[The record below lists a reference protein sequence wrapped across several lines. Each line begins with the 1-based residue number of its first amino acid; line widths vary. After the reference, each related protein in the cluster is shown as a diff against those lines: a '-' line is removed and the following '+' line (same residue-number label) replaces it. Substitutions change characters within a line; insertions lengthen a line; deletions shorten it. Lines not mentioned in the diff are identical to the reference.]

1 MSKFMFVT
9 DLDNTLVNH
18 NTSNDRDL
26 KTLNKLLT
34 QYRTEFGAKI
44 VYATGRSPKLYK
56 ELAAEKQLITPDALV
71 LSVGTEI
78 YLDGSNTSDKS
89 WAEILQ
95 AGWNR
100 EKVIEITSGIA
111 ELQPQP
117 DSEQRTFK
125 ASFFLEKGDSEK
137 ILQKLD
143 TELQKCGLNIKL
155 IYSSEIDLD
164 IIPQNS
170 DKGQAMKFLRQQWK
184 FVAERTVVCGDSGND
199 IALFASGDERGV
211 IVGNARPELLEWHN
225 ENPTENRYLAKN
237 TCSAGILEGL
247 KHFGFL

>member
-18 NTSNDRDL
+18 KTGNDLDL
-26 KTLNKLLT
+26 KKLNELLISHR
-34 QYRTEFGAKI
+34 QEFGAKI
-44 VYATGRSPKLYK
+44 VYATGRSPVLYR
-56 ELAAEKQLITPDALV
+56 ELAAEKQLVVPDALV
-71 LSVGTEI
+71 LAVGTEI
-78 YLDGSNTSDKS
+78 YLDSSNVPDPA

-95 AGWNR
+95 VGWNR
-100 EKVIEITSGIA
+100 KKVIEITSEFA
-111 ELQPQP
+111 ELKPQP
-117 DSEQRTFK
+117 DSEQRAFK
-125 ASFFLEKGDSEK
+125 VSFFLEKADSEK
-137 ILQKLD
+137 ILQKID

-170 DKGQAMKFLRQQWK
+170 DKGQAMKFLRQRWK
-184 FVAERTVVCGDSGND
+184 FVAEQTVVCGDSGND
-199 IALFASGDERGV
+199 IALFATGDERGV

-225 ENPTENRYLAKN
+225 ENPTENHYLAKN
-237 TCSAGILEGL
+237 ICSAGIIEGL